1 MGASLR
7 RTLERSE
14 LCSTFFVKI
23 FTHIQR
29 HENCNFLSTIFVAT
43 TMRIL
48 ILLISIFFPF
58 ILFANTIAGFVKDS
72 KGNALPFASI
82 LIKGTAKGTTANSKG
97 KYSFQL
103 DAGEYILVCQHVGFK
118 AEEKKIKI
126 SKNET
131 ELNFELTEQQYDLKE
146 VVVKSGAEDPAYEII
161 RNAIK
166 KREEHLNEIKKFQ
179 CRVYIKGQ
187 LQLRDYP
194 KKFMGD
200 KVDFEDGDTSKRK
213 MIFLSETVANYS
225 VEDSKRKVEVVST
238 KVSGRSD
245 GFGFSSPQI
254 VSFYENIISVGRGLN
269 PRGFISPISNN
280 ALNYYKYKF
289 EGTFYENG
297 VEINRIKV
305 IPKRKYEPLFT
316 GYINIIEGE
325 WRLQSVQLKLLK
337 EQQMQ
342 FIDTV
347 GIEQLFVPLKNVWV
361 IKQQVIYPA
370 GKFFGFDFF
379 GTFVQVYDQFDIEPT
394 FKKKFFNST
403 LLKFFDSSNKKPLSY
418 WDSIRPLPL
427 LEAEIKDYKKKDSL
441 EQLRKEP
448 KYLDSLD
455 RIRNKITFNKLFL
468 TGQSF
473 EKERTKETI
482 FFDPLLWLI
491 GVYYN
496 PAEGRLINYGI
507 RYIKE
512 FTGREQLS
520 INPNFR
526 YGFSNKHFNAYLN
539 SSFVFGK
546 KYINTIS
553 VNGGQKVFQFNNNN
567 PISEINNTLST
578 YFWQHNWMKTYE
590 AAFLKIGY
598 AKAFGEGFS
607 SYFNIQYQDRRT
619 LNNSIDSLKGQAFA
633 PNYPTDIMSS
643 NMIPN
648 KAFIAT
654 IGITWRPGTKYIE
667 FPDRKINIGSKYPTF
682 NASLTKG
689 LNNLLGSD
697 VDYTQWHFSISDNLN
712 LKLGGRISYKAET
725 GGFINANKLY
735 APDYQHYLGDQ
746 TVIASQYL
754 NGFQLLPYYQFSNT
768 EKLYAA
774 GHLEYHLNGLLTNK
788 IPGFRKLNWFF
799 VLGGNALYI
808 NANSNYYEAF
818 FSVENIFKIL
828 RFDFVRGFQQN
839 GNTTTGIRFA
849 MPLLFPGGGNNN

>member
-1 MGASLR
+1 
-7 RTLERSE
+7 
-14 LCSTFFVKI
+14 
-23 FTHIQR
+23 
-29 HENCNFLSTIFVAT
+29 
-43 TMRIL
+43 MRIFSIL
-48 ILLISIFFPF
+48 ICTLFPF
-58 ILFANTIAGFVKDS
+58 MLFANTISGFVKDS

-82 LIKGTAKGTTANSKG
+82 LIKGTTKGTTANSKG
-97 KYSFQL
+97 KYSLQV
-103 DAGEYILVCQHVGFK
+103 DAGDYVLVCQHVGFK
-118 AEEKKIKI
+118 AEEKRIKI
-126 SKNET
+126 NKSDT
-131 ELNFELTEQQYDLKE
+131 ELNFELQEQQYDLKE

-161 RNAIK
+161 RNAIR

-225 VEDSKRKVEVVST
+225 VEDSKRKIDVIST

-254 VSFYENIISVGRGLN
+254 VSFYENIIPIGRGLN

-289 EGTFYENG
+289 EGSFYENG
-297 VEINRIKV
+297 IEINRIKV
-305 IPKRKYEPLFT
+305 TPRRKYEPLFT
-316 GYINIIEGE
+316 GHINIIEGE

-342 FIDTV
+342 FIDTLA
-347 GIEQLFVPLKNVWV
+347 IEQLFVPLKNVWV

-379 GTFVQVYDQFDIEPT
+379 GNFVQVYDQFDIEPT
-394 FKKKFFNST
+394 FQKKFFNST

-455 RIRNKITFNKLFL
+455 RIRNKVTFNKLFL

-473 EKERTKETI
+473 EKEKRKET
-482 FFDPLLWLI
+482 FAFDPLIWLI
-491 GVYYN
+491 GLYYN
-496 PAEGRLINYGI
+496 PAEGRLTNYGMHYTKEYKGRQQLTLNPVI
-507 RYIKE
+507 RY
-512 FTGREQLS
+512 G
-520 INPNFR
+520 
-526 YGFSNKHFNAYLN
+526 YSNRHFNAYLN
-539 SSFVFGK
+539 SSFIFGK
-546 KYINTIS
+546 KYINTFSIS
-553 VNGGQKVFQFNNNN
+553 GGKKVFQFNNSN
-567 PISEINNTLST
+567 PISEINNSLST
-578 YFWQHNWMKTYE
+578 FYWQHNWMKTYE
-590 AAFLKIGY
+590 AAFFKIGY
-598 AKAFGEGFS
+598 SKALGEGFS
-607 SYFNIQYQDRRT
+607 SYINLQYQDRIPLDNT
-619 LNNSIDSLKGQAFA
+619 INDLKGEVFT
-633 PNYPTDIMSS
+633 PNYPTELMSS
-643 NMIPN
+643 NIDPH
-648 KAFIAT
+648 KAVIAT
-654 IGITWRPGTKYIE
+654 IGINWRPGTKYIE

-682 NASLTKG
+682 NLSLTQG
-689 LNNLLGSD
+689 VNGLLGSA
-697 VDYTQWHFSISDNLN
+697 VNYSQWHFSMNDNLN
-712 LKLGGRISYKAET
+712 LKLGGRISYKIEA
-725 GGFINANKLY
+725 GGFINADKVF

-746 TVIASQYL
+746 TAIASQYL

-768 EKLYAA
+768 EKFFTA

-799 VLGGNALYI
+799 VLGTNALYI
-808 NANSNYYEAF
+808 NSNSNYYEAF
-818 FSVENIFKIL
+818 FSVENIFKIGRL
-828 RFDFVRGFQQN
+828 DFVQGYQQN
-839 GNTTTGIRFA
+839 GNTTTGIRFSF
-849 MPLLFPGGGNNN
+849 PLLFQGSRNAN